1 MSLRDAIA
9 TALSFA
15 AVVFAAAVQAQDY
28 PTKPISVVVPHPAG
42 GTSDILARTMGAEL
56 TKELKQQVIVENK
69 AGANGV
75 IAAQSVARA
84 KPDGYTL
91 LLATASTHAINPTLY
106 KKIPYDA
113 IKNFAPVVLFATVPN
128 VLVVAPQVKANT
140 VTELNDYVRSKG
152 GKANMGSAG
161 SGTPGHLAGEMY
173 KDAAKLEFAH
183 IPYKGGAPA
192 LTDLLGGQIDF
203 LFTTI
208 PAVLP
213 QIKAGKLR
221 ALAVTSPERTPA
233 LPDVPTMRESGL
245 KDFSAVSWHGLV
257 APAGTP
263 KNVVDVLYKASAK
276 ALSSPEVKTRLAE
289 EGAAASGMPS
299 EEFGKFIAEQMTT
312 WGKAVKLSGATAD

>member
-1 MSLRDAIA
+1 MTLKAKIAI
-9 TALSFA
+9 ALSFA
-15 AVVFAAAVQAQDY
+15 ACAAPIAAQDY
-28 PTKPISVVVPHPAG
+28 PIKPITVVVPHPAG

-56 TKELKQQVIVENK
+56 TKDLNQQVVIENK
-69 AGANGV
+69 AGGNGV

-91 LLATASTHAINPTLY
+91 LLATASTHGINPTLY

-113 IKNFAPVVLFATVPN
+113 GKDFTPIVLFATVPN
-128 VLVVAPQVKANT
+128 VLVVAPHVEAKNVA
-140 VTELNDYVRSKG
+140 ELNGYIRSKG

-173 KDAAKLEFAH
+173 KDAAQLEFTH

-233 LPDVPTMRESGL
+233 LPDVPTMREAGL
-245 KDFSAVSWHGLV
+245 KDFAAVSWHGLV

-263 KNVVDVLYKASAK
+263 KTVVDVLYKASAK
-276 ALSSPEVKTRLAE
+276 ALSSPEVKTRLAD
-289 EGAAASGMPS
+289 EGAAASGMPP
-299 EEFGKFIAEQMTT
+299 EQFGNFIAEQMAT

>member
-1 MSLRDAIA
+1 MSLTIKL
-9 TALSFA
+9 ALLFA
-15 AVVFAAAVQAQDY
+15 ALLCAAPARAQDY
-28 PTKPISVVVPHPAG
+28 PTKPISVTVPHPAG

-56 TKELKQQVIVENK
+56 TKHLKQQVVVENK

-84 KPDGYTL
+84 KPDGYML

-113 IKNFAPVVLFATVPN
+113 VKDFTPIVLFATVPN
-128 VLVVAPQVKANT
+128 VLVIAPHVNAKNVA
-140 VTELNDYVRSKG
+140 ELGEYIRSKG

-173 KDAAKLEFAH
+173 RDAANLDFQH
-183 IPYKGGAPA
+183 VPYKGGAPA

-233 LPDVPTMRESGL
+233 LPEVPTMRESGL
-245 KDFSAVSWHGLV
+245 KDFAAVSWHGLV

-263 KNVVDVLYKASAK
+263 RNVVDVLYKASAK
-276 ALSSPEVKTRLAE
+276 ALSSPEVKTRLAD
-289 EGAAASGMPS
+289 EGAAASGMAPD
-299 EEFGKFIAEQMTT
+299 EFAKFIAEQMAT
-312 WGKAVKLSGATAD
+312 WGRAVKLSGATAD